1 MEGSDKLS
9 STFRRLSTC
18 QRARETGL
26 RGHTNFALDESADSS
41 MTRITDDL
49 DVVDL
54 GVRREMIVESTDQ
67 LSVVHGRGEAPD
79 EDAGIVGEFWEIS
92 VSGGDWA
99 YRLMCQLGCDG
110 GRGR

>member
-1 MEGSDKLS
+1 MDK
-9 STFRRLSTC
+9 
-18 QRARETGL
+18 
-26 RGHTNFALDESADSS
+26 SADAT
-41 MTRITDDL
+41 MAGIADDL

-54 GVRREMIVESTDQ
+54 SVGGEVIVESTDQ